1 MSHKSNRCFFNYK
14 SATFLF
20 VIIVQSN
27 PQPIVVYVIPCN
39 YINVA
44 LQIIMVNCNCWG
56 SQCSAPEIALIL
68 STFSDNTPL
77 YNISHINIYLLLE
90 ERGGKEGRKKRDLPN
105 QTKSLSPIP
114 LLEIK
119 DCPVSRYSDLAHKM
133 KSCLY

>member
-68 STFSDNTPL
+68 STFSDNHPPL
-77 YNISHINIYLLLE
+77 QYIPYQHLFITGRARGKGREKE
-90 ERGGKEGRKKRDLPN
+90 ERSPKPN
-105 QTKSLSPIP
+105 
-114 LLEIK
+114 
-119 DCPVSRYSDLAHKM
+119 
-133 KSCLY
+133 